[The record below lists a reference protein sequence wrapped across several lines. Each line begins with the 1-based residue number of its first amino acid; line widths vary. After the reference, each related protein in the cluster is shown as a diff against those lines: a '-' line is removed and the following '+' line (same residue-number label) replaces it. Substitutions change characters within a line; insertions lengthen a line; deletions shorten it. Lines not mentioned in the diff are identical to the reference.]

1 MFAQSIFLGPIAIL
15 SIASVLG
22 NTGYQTL
29 TDIITD
35 LALAALLLAML
46 LFVVSSVKKIL
57 RPRRPPD
64 I

>member
-1 MFAQSIFLGPIAIL
+1 MFAQSIFLAPIAIP
-15 SIASVLG
+15 SIVAVQG
-22 NTGYQTL
+22 NTGYETL

-46 LFVVSSVKKIL
+46 LFVVSSVKKIF
-57 RPRRPPD
+57 RQRRPPD